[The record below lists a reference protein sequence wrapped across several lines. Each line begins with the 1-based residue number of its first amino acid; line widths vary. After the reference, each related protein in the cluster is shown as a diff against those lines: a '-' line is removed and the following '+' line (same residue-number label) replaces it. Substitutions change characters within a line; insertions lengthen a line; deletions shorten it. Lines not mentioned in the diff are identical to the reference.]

1 MWEDVFFGEK
11 QGQILDLF
19 LAIDD
24 IAFDNFANINTVYC
38 EDLSTVDII
47 LSLQD
52 SAKKDFQCFPRYQMK
67 GSIDICHLNLRKF
80 CETFYIHHKIICEKA
95 NTRLMGLTRATPYM
109 NTEKWRIKLNAF
121 LNTQF
126 HYCPQIWILHSRCS
140 NNKIKYLHER
150 FFQHIYNG
158 KYSLYKELFK
168 KDEWISFSLP

>member
-67 GSIDICHLNLRKF
+67 GSTDICHLNLRKF
-80 CETFYIHHKIICEKA
+80 V
-95 NTRLMGLTRATPYM
+95 
-109 NTEKWRIKLNAF
+109 KLN
-121 LNTQF
+121 
-126 HYCPQIWILHSRCS
+126 
-140 NNKIKYLHER
+140 
-150 FFQHIYNG
+150 
-158 KYSLYKELFK
+158 
-168 KDEWISFSLP
+168 